1 MNFGFVKHEL
11 INGLEGDKFVK
22 LAVFGRIV
30 REWIHGRVR
39 RSPVWIV
46 LLLVPMLLT
55 GCVEYDVGIN
65 FESQTHGEIVQH
77 IQLGERLK
85 AFSSSTAQAWLESI
99 ERRTRELHGR
109 VKRSSD
115 REITVKIPF
124 NNGAELVDKF
134 NQFFNPDEGKNQ
146 REFANSPE
154 AQIPDISSVMALRQR
169 NFLLAIYN
177 HLHYELDLR
186 SLGMMSSNG
195 TVIVSPGVLLDLE
208 FTLNTP
214 WGATAVVSDDGLM
227 PEIRNNG
234 RQLVWTLQPGQ
245 LNHLETR
252 FWVPSPIGIGG
263 LIIALFVSVSIFLK
277 DKLLPA
283 LGIGQRKPRKAKKP
297 QPETANPGG

>member
-1 MNFGFVKHEL
+1 M
-11 INGLEGDKFVK
+11 K
-22 LAVFGRIV
+22 LAVFGRMV
-30 REWIHGRVR
+30 GEWIQGRVQ
-39 RSPVWIV
+39 RSRVWIV

-85 AFSSSTAQAWLESI
+85 AFSSSTAEAWLESI
-99 ERRTRELHGR
+99 ERRTRQLHGQ

-124 NNGAELVDKF
+124 NNGAELVEKF
-134 NQFFNPDEGKNQ
+134 NQFFNSADENQ
-146 REFANSPE
+146 GGLTNSPE
-154 AQIPDISSVMALRQR
+154 AQIPDISSQMAIRQR

-177 HLHYELDLR
+177 HLNYELDLR
-186 SLGMMSSNG
+186 SLGVISSNG

-214 WGATAVVSDDGLM
+214 WGATAVVSDNGLM
-227 PEIRNNG
+227 PEIRNEG

-252 FWVPSPIGIGG
+252 FWVPSPIGIGA
-263 LIIALFVSVSIFLK
+263 LIIALFMTVSIFLK

-283 LGIGQRKPRKAKKP
+283 LGMGQRKPPKAKKP
-297 QPETANPGG
+297 QTETANLGG

>member
-1 MNFGFVKHEL
+1 M
-11 INGLEGDKFVK
+11 K
-22 LAVFGRIV
+22 LAVFGRMAG
-30 REWIHGRVR
+30 EWIQGRVR
-39 RSPVWIV
+39 RSRVWIV

-85 AFSSSTAQAWLESI
+85 AFSSSTAEAWLESI
-99 ERRTRELHGR
+99 ERRTRQLHGQ

-134 NQFFNPDEGKNQ
+134 NQFFNPADESQ
-146 REFANSPE
+146 RELANSPE

-177 HLHYELDLR
+177 HLNYELDLR
-186 SLGMMSSNG
+186 SLGMISSNG

-208 FTLNTP
+208 FSLNTP
-214 WGATAVVSDDGLM
+214 WGATAIVGDDGLM

-252 FWVPSPIGIGG
+252 FWVPSPIGIGA
-263 LIIALFVSVSIFLK
+263 LIIVVFVTVSIFLK

-283 LGIGQRKPRKAKKP
+283 LGMGQRKPRKAKKP
-297 QPETANPGG
+297 QPETANLGG

>member
-1 MNFGFVKHEL
+1 M
-11 INGLEGDKFVK
+11 
-22 LAVFGRIV
+22 
-30 REWIHGRVR
+30 R
-39 RSPVWIV
+39 RSRVGLV
-46 LLLVPMLLT
+46 LLLVPLLLT

-85 AFSSSTAQAWLESI
+85 AFSSSTAEAWLESI
-99 ERRTRELHGR
+99 ERRTRQLHGQ

-134 NQFFNPDEGKNQ
+134 NQFFNPDEGSPG
-146 REFANSPE
+146 ELTSSPE
-154 AQIPDISSVMALRQR
+154 AQIPDISSQMALRQR

-177 HLHYELDLR
+177 HLNYELDLR
-186 SLGMMSSNG
+186 SLGVISSNG

-214 WGATAVVSDDGLM
+214 WGATALVSDNALM

-234 RQLVWTLQPGQ
+234 RQLVWILQPGQ

-252 FWVPSPIGIGG
+252 FWVPSPIGIGA
-263 LIIALFVSVSIFLK
+263 LIIALFVTVSIFLK
-277 DKLLPA
+277 DQLLPA
-283 LGIGQRKPRKAKKP
+283 LGMGQRKPPKAKKP
-297 QPETANPGG
+297 QPETANLGG

>member
-1 MNFGFVKHEL
+1 M
-11 INGLEGDKFVK
+11 K
-22 LAVFGRIV
+22 LAVFGRKFGECIQ
-30 REWIHGRVR
+30 GSMR
-39 RSPVWIV
+39 RSRVWIV
-46 LLLVPMLLT
+46 LLLVPLLLT

-85 AFSSSTAQAWLESI
+85 AFSSATAEAWLDSI
-99 ERRTRELHGR
+99 ERRTRQLHGQ

-124 NNGAELVDKF
+124 NNGAELVEKF
-134 NQFFNPDEGKNQ
+134 NQFFNSEERNQ
-146 REFANSPE
+146 AELANSPE
-154 AQIPDISSVMALRQR
+154 AQIPDISSQMAVRQR

-177 HLHYELDLR
+177 HLNYELDLR
-186 SLGMMSSNG
+186 SLGVISSNG

-214 WGATAVVSDDGLM
+214 WGATAVVSEDGLM
-227 PEIRNNG
+227 PESRKDG

-252 FWVPSPIGIGG
+252 FWVPSPIGIGAF
-263 LIIALFVSVSIFLK
+263 IIVVFVTVSIFLK

-283 LGIGQRKPRKAKKP
+283 LGIGQRKPLKAKKP
-297 QPETANPGG
+297 QPETVNLGG

>member
-1 MNFGFVKHEL
+1 
-11 INGLEGDKFVK
+11 VK
-22 LAVFGRIV
+22 LAVFGRMV
-30 REWIHGRVR
+30 REWIQGRVR

-85 AFSSSTAQAWLESI
+85 AFSSSTAQVWLDSI
-99 ERRTRELHGR
+99 ERRTRQLHGQ

-134 NQFFNPDEGKNQ
+134 NQFFNPDQGSQGEL
-146 REFANSPE
+146 ANSPE
-154 AQIPDISSVMALRQR
+154 TQIPDISSQMTLRQR
-169 NFLLAIYN
+169 NVLLAIYN
-177 HLHYELDLR
+177 HLNYELDLR
-186 SLGMMSSNG
+186 SLGVISSNG

-214 WGATAVVSDDGLM
+214 WGAQAVISDDGLM
-227 PEIRNNG
+227 PQSRNNG

-245 LNHLETR
+245 VNHLETR
-252 FWVPSPIGIGG
+252 FWVPSPIGIGA
-263 LIIALFVSVSIFLK
+263 LIIALFVTVSIFLK

-283 LGIGQRKPRKAKKP
+283 LGMGQRKPLKAKKP
-297 QPETANPGG
+297 QPETANLGG

>member
-1 MNFGFVKHEL
+1 M
-11 INGLEGDKFVK
+11 K
-22 LAVFGRIV
+22 LASFGRMV
-30 REWIHGRVR
+30 GEWIQGKVR
-39 RSPVWIV
+39 RSRVWIV

-85 AFSSSTAQAWLESI
+85 AFSSSTAEAWLESI
-99 ERRTRELHGR
+99 ERRTRQLHGQ

-134 NQFFNPDEGKNQ
+134 NQFFNPADENQ
-146 REFANSPE
+146 RELANSPE
-154 AQIPDISSVMALRQR
+154 AQIPDISSVMAIRQR

-177 HLHYELDLR
+177 HLNYELDLR
-186 SLGMMSSNG
+186 SLGMISSNG

-214 WGATAVVSDDGLM
+214 WGANAVVSDDGLM

-234 RQLVWTLQPGQ
+234 RQLVWTLQPGE

-252 FWVPSPIGIGG
+252 FWVPSPIGIGA
-263 LIIALFVSVSIFLK
+263 LIIGVFVGISIFLK

-283 LGIGQRKPRKAKKP
+283 LGMGQRKPRKAKKP
-297 QPETANPGG
+297 QPEPANLGS

>member
-1 MNFGFVKHEL
+1 M
-11 INGLEGDKFVK
+11 K
-22 LAVFGRIV
+22 LAVFGRMV
-30 REWIHGRVR
+30 REWIQGRVR
-39 RSPVWIV
+39 RSRVWIV

-99 ERRTRELHGR
+99 ERRTRQLHGQ

-134 NQFFNPDEGKNQ
+134 NQFFNPADESQ
-146 REFANSPE
+146 RELANSPE
-154 AQIPDISSVMALRQR
+154 AQIPDISSQMAVRQR

-177 HLHYELDLR
+177 HLNYELDLR
-186 SLGMMSSNG
+186 SLGVISSNG

-214 WGATAVVSDDGLM
+214 WGATALASDDGLM

-252 FWVPSPIGIGG
+252 FWVPSPIGIGA
-263 LIIALFVSVSIFLK
+263 LIITLLVTVSIFLK

-283 LGIGQRKPRKAKKP
+283 LGMGQRKPPKVKKP
-297 QPETANPGG
+297 QPETANLGS

>member
-1 MNFGFVKHEL
+1 MN
-11 INGLEGDKFVK
+11 
-22 LAVFGRIV
+22 LASFGRMV
-30 REWIHGRVR
+30 GEWIQGKVR
-39 RSPVWIV
+39 RSRVWIV

-85 AFSSSTAQAWLESI
+85 AFSSSTAEAWLESI
-99 ERRTRELHGR
+99 ERRTRQLHGQ

-124 NNGAELVDKF
+124 NNGAELVEKF
-134 NQFFNPDEGKNQ
+134 NQFFNPADENQ
-146 REFANSPE
+146 VELGNSPE

-177 HLHYELDLR
+177 HLNYELDLR
-186 SLGMMSSNG
+186 SLGMISSNG

-208 FTLNTP
+208 FSLNTP
-214 WGATAVVSDDGLM
+214 WGATAIVGDDGLM

-252 FWVPSPIGIGG
+252 FWVPSPIGIGA
-263 LIIALFVSVSIFLK
+263 LIIVVFVTISIFLK

-283 LGIGQRKPRKAKKP
+283 LGMGQRQPRKAKKP
-297 QPETANPGG
+297 QPETANLGG

>member
-1 MNFGFVKHEL
+1 M
-11 INGLEGDKFVK
+11 K

-30 REWIHGRVR
+30 GEWVQGRVR
-39 RSPVWIV
+39 RSRVWIV

-77 IQLGERLK
+77 IQLGERLQ

-99 ERRTRELHGR
+99 ERRTRQLHGQ

-124 NNGAELVDKF
+124 NNGEELVDKF
-134 NQFFNPDEGKNQ
+134 NQFFNPADESQ
-146 REFANSPE
+146 RELVNSPE

-177 HLHYELDLR
+177 HLNYELDLR
-186 SLGMMSSNG
+186 SLGVISSNG
-195 TVIVSPGVLLDLE
+195 TVIVSPGVLFDLE

-234 RQLVWTLQPGQ
+234 QQLVWTLQPGQ

-263 LIIALFVSVSIFLK
+263 LIIGVFVTVSIFLK

-283 LGIGQRKPRKAKKP
+283 LGMGQRKPRKAKKP
-297 QPETANPGG
+297 QPETANLGG